1 MIHINSIKGAL
12 GPTVLSSTPLAG
24 LPVPSHTLAPV
35 ETTSLAAL
43 EQTRGYKLW
52 KRVFLYGC
60 VQLYK
65 TYLPK

>member
-1 MIHINSIKGAL
+1 MIHTNSLKGAL
-12 GPTVLSSTPLAG
+12 GPTVLSSTPPAG
-24 LPVPSHTLAPV
+24 LPVPSPTLVPV

-43 EQTRGYKLW
+43 ERTRGYTLW
-52 KRVFLYGC
+52 KRVFLYGR